1 MIHQAEIIE
10 LFEIVIFAIEAADE
24 DTSIVDKPVK
34 LLFKEIFNVSG
45 DETVASKPVPVV
57 TNIVLPEAT
66 PVY

>member
-10 LFEIVIFAIEAADE
+10 LFEIVIFAIELDE